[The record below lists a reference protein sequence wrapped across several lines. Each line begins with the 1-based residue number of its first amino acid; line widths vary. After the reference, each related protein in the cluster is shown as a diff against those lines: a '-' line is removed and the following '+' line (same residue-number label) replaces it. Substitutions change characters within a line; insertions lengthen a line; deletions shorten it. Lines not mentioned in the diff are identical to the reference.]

1 MEMPSKQQG
10 LIATIAVHGLVLAL
24 LFLLDIVARVP
35 EKPAGATVNFGLID
49 EGMGETDP
57 APLEAARQVVPE
69 APVAESRVTPEVRDN
84 ADEPAPRVLTQQT
97 EDALA
102 VKKQNEERI
111 ERERLEKEKREREEA
126 ERKKLEE
133 ERILREKQQAQVN
146 AMKDRQKRSFGGNT
160 AGSGAL
166 GEGITGNAGNQG
178 DPTGSVDA
186 SRRGQGGGSGS
197 GISYSLEGRNVIGTL
212 AKPEYNINDYGVVVV
227 QITVNKDGI
236 VVNAI
241 SGAKGSTTMDS
252 RLLEA
257 ARKAALTARFNKVTS
272 PDAPTYQVGTIM
284 YHFRL
289 L

>member
-10 LIATIAVHGLVLAL
+10 LIATIAVHGLALAL
-24 LFLLDIVARVP
+24 LFLLDIVAQVP
-35 EKPAGATVNFGLID
+35 EKPAGVTVNFGLID
-49 EGMGETDP
+49 EGIGETDP

-69 APVAESRVTPEVRDN
+69 APVTESRVTPEVRDN

-111 ERERLEKEKREREEA
+111 EQERLEKEKREREEA

-160 AGSGAL
+160 GNSGAL
-166 GEGITGNAGNQG
+166 GEGVTGNAGNQG

-257 ARKAALTARFNKVTS
+257 ARKAALTARFNKVTL
-272 PDAPTYQVGTIM
+272 PDAPAYQVGTIM
-284 YHFRL
+284 YHFKL